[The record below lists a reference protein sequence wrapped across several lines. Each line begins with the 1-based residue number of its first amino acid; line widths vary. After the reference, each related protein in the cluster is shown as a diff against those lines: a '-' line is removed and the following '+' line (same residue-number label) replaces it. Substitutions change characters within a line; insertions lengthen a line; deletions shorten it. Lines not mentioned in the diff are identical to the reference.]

1 MIEINSLLLVLTF
14 SDYLFDY
21 EYKIVA
27 NLFVLRMLIERV
39 ELIDDFFGLNFI
51 MNNDIDQEMIVLI
64 DRNKYNIAIFN
75 FFTSQSIIVLIH
87 EMAAIRCDRCYQI

>member
-1 MIEINSLLLVLTF
+1 MVLTF

-39 ELIDDFFGLNFI
+39 ELIDDFLGLNFI
-51 MNNDIDQEMIVLI
+51 VNNDIDQEMIVLI

-75 FFTSQSIIVLIH
+75 FFTLQSIIVLVY
-87 EMAAIRCDRCYQI
+87 EVVAISCNIRNQIFIF